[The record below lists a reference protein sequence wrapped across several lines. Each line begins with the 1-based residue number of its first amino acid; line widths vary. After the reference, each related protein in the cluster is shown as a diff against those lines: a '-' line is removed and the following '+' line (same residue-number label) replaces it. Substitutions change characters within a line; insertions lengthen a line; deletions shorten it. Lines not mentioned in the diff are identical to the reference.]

1 MTAPPDMKH
10 EVVHGH
16 TPDGARFVEI
26 LLARTSLHRCLEC
39 PDGVWR

>member
-1 MTAPPDMKH
+1 MKH

-16 TPDGARFVEI
+16 TEDGARFVEI
-26 LLARTSLHRCLEC
+26 RIARTSLHRCLEC